1 MSKSSLVPAA
11 AFSALALA
19 FMVAG
24 CGTDESFAPAGGD
37 GATAVE
43 SAALSEVLAVDV
55 SESFDR
61 GLFGKKY
68 DFSYPV
74 GGGTVLRHDLKVTT
88 TGSADATMV
97 SLDGNEAKVH
107 AWADMYS
114 GFHFELKVWVE
125 R

>member
-1 MSKSSLVPAA
+1 MGKNSLVSAA
-11 AFSALALA
+11 GFSVLALSFA
-19 FMVAG
+19 ATG
-24 CGTDESFAPAGGD
+24 CGIGELFAQEEGD
-37 GATAVE
+37 GTTAVD
-43 SAALSEVLAVDV
+43 SAALSEILAVDV

-68 DFSYPV
+68 DFSYRV
-74 GGGTVLRHDLKVTT
+74 GGGRILRHDLKVTT
-88 TGSADATMV
+88 SGSADATMV
-97 SLDGNEAKVH
+97 SLDSNEAKVH